1 VFCLVSSCRI
11 SNVKVLHFD
20 SHSDSYVL
28 VEYVLLLELDAV
40 NIQIPFLTVLMLRGP
55 DFNFDSPNV

>member
-1 VFCLVSSCRI
+1 MSSLALRLGVGLVRACT
-11 SNVKVLHFD
+11 VG
-20 SHSDSYVL
+20 
-28 VEYVLLLELDAV
+28 YVLLLDLDAV